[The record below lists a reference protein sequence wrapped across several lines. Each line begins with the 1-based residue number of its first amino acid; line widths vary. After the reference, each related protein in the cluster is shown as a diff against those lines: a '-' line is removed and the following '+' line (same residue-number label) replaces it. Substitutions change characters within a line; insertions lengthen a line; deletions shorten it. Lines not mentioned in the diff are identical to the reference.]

1 MLLAGDIGGTKAI
14 VGLFARGG
22 ARPTPIDIRSY
33 RTSAFPDLVTLCRQ
47 FLRDA
52 SADASTIQTSCFGV
66 AGPVAARR
74 ARLTNVPWEV
84 DADAVSRE
92 LRLPHVDLLNDLEAT
107 AWAVPVLMPDEIAVL
122 QSGDPEAANVGSAA
136 LIAAG
141 TGLGVAL
148 LPQVD
153 GRFVPQSSEGG
164 HVDFAARTANEQ
176 QLQAALMREYGRAE
190 LEQVL
195 SGPGL
200 VNIHRF
206 VHPHT
211 CEMLSRA
218 PQGSDEFPALIS
230 LSALEG
236 GCAECRKTL
245 EMFVGIYGASA
256 GNLAL
261 TTMATAGVYL
271 GGGIAPRI
279 LPALHWPIFEEAF
292 RAKAPLEGLMRRIP
306 VRVILNPVAALIGA
320 ATFSAAR

>member
-1 MLLAGDIGGTKAI
+1 VLLAGDIGGTKAI

-33 RTSAFPDLVTLCRQ
+33 RTSAFPDLITLCRQ
-47 FLRDA
+47 FLQDA
-52 SADASTIQTSCFGV
+52 SADAGAIQTSCFGV

-84 DADAVSRE
+84 DADEISRE

-107 AWAVPVLMPDEIAVL
+107 AWAVPVLIPDEIAVL
-122 QSGDPEAANVGSAA
+122 QAGDPGAAAVGSAA

-164 HVDFAARTANEQ
+164 HADFAARSPDEQ
-176 QLQAALMREYGRAE
+176 QLQTALTREYGRAE

-211 CEMLSRA
+211 CDMLSRA

-230 LSALEG
+230 QSALEG
-236 GCAECRKTL
+236 GCTECRKTL
-245 EMFVGIYGASA
+245 EMFVAIYGASA

-279 LPALHWPIFEEAF
+279 LPALRWPIFEEAF
-292 RAKAPLEGLMRRIP
+292 RAKAPFEGLMRRIP
-306 VRVILNPVAALIGA
+306 VKVILNPVAALIGA